1 MSIAEDQSEQQ
12 QPRKSIWRRMVIPLA
27 LVAAAGG
34 GFATGRLGGP
44 LLFTPKGAASDI
56 ALVEADAGTFPII
69 MSGAKTQMVSASVA
83 LRSGAPDG
91 AGPLHDA
98 ILALLLEASALPLV
112 LDGRTSLPDLEKV
125 VMSMAQ
131 VSAPWL
137 VSLDLEPEEA
147 SQ

>member
-1 MSIAEDQSEQQ
+1 MSIVEDQSGQK

-27 LVAAAGG
+27 LVAAVGG
-34 GFATGRLGGP
+34 GFATGMLGGP
-44 LLFTPKGAASDI
+44 LLFTPKGAASDT
-56 ALVEADAGTFPII
+56 AFVTADAGTFPIT
-69 MSGAKTQMVSASVA
+69 MSGAKTQMVNASVA
-83 LRSGAPDG
+83 LRSGAPEG

-98 ILALLLEASALPLV
+98 ILALLLEASDLPLV
-112 LDGRTSLPDLEKV
+112 LDGRTSLPNLEKV

-147 SQ
+147 GQ